1 MISLLDEH
9 MTGDASQSSVCTEDA
24 ELADTFITNDERDSE
39 STKADSANVNTTN
52 DHKGRQKWKARPKPT
67 VRAQP
72 QPPAPCKYPL
82 RLRRTFKRDGGM

>member
-9 MTGDASQSSVCTEDA
+9 ITGDASASSICTDDA
-24 ELADTFITNDERDSE
+24 VPEELADTFITNDERDSE
-39 STKADSANVNTTN
+39 STEVDGYYERPQARPK
-52 DHKGRQKWKARPKPT
+52 RKARPKPT

-82 RLRRTFKRDGGM
+82 RSRRTFKRDGGM